1 MGYFAL
7 GWSKAYRAAAPP
19 SGPPPAPS
27 AAATAVGG
35 GGATR
40 GPPPPPPSA
49 PNVPSPSSSSSP
61 SSPSSPVS
69 PSPAHASLPSGIA
82 DGDGPAAA
90 AHAAAPAATP
100 AARPR
105 APLVWLATDPP
116 GRYLATATAR
126 GVVVWSAGQHRVLL
140 GRHHLA
146 WSPPPANG
154 SVTGDSSG
162 GAGGGVGG
170 GTSGATIT
178 PTTTGGIRH
187 CAWSPSGSVLALA
200 TDDGLVRLLS
210 VDAVPLRDGRAG
222 VLDIH
227 AGASAATAA
236 SLAADG
242 AAPPRSPLPPVSLT
256 VVADVRVAHA
266 PSGSLSALAPAAAG
280 ALAGTSAGGLVCVG
294 WDGVLLWRT
303 HVPELLRRAGG
314 LGLLGLPRG
323 ALAALA
329 AERSAAAA
337 TQPPTPSAGG
347 RSTVVGANSAAV
359 SVPPLQG
366 LWLPVGSGG
375 GGSGCS
381 PAETADDRAG
391 WEVLGD
397 LLTAAGDDSGGGV
410 AAIAY
415 DRRLGLVGLVLG
427 SGASFLLRLRAG
439 GRVRPSCRGGLWL
452 RSAGGLSIAL
462 SPVRLLATVGRV
474 DGDVEHFSLGAL
486 GRDWGVPD
494 EGRNG
499 GDPLAT
505 MVSSPR
511 SELAA
516 MVGDPRSTGSGGGR
530 GGNGGGWGMGA
541 DVGGGGAASDGG
553 AAAAGDALSVALRG
567 APAVRRLSLS
577 SWYFEPEDV
586 GGASVLS
593 WSADGAV
600 LAVGWARRGLAVWSV
615 SGCRLM
621 WTLPQVGGPL
631 PSTPAAS
638 RAGLA
643 DASAGEGASGRHHR
657 LMHPMEAGVAA
668 AGWAPTGLY
677 LWAAPRRSAAAA
689 AADTTGGAD
698 FMEFAFARSGTAGS
712 TAFFHNEATRISLL
726 GPDRVLL
733 LTHSGGGGGGRADEM
748 AAVAA
753 AGTISGGGGGEEAES
768 AGAVAAASGDGA
780 YAWQHVQIPLDYL
793 WSAWPPRLLAVND
806 AASHVAIAGDSG
818 VAICHVR
825 TQRWRLF
832 GDAPAATA
840 GGQIRAVGLAWFGRH
855 VLVANEVPS
864 PGAVK
869 AAARREAAGGGG
881 SGVWGS
887 GGAATGGVDTSSY
900 ELLAYSRD
908 RFDASGLQARRALP
922 GRPLRVDVRADGYVF
937 VLCAGSL
944 GIMFCV
950 VETGAGLAG
959 LDMHEVYELRLPSV
973 VRRRPRVAAAGKG
986 GARRRGTAG
995 ASSPAVS
1002 PRLATSTTGFDVGDY
1017 GYHGEVET
1025 DAADADGEEAS
1036 AWSTAALDE
1045 EADDEAEAAYLVL
1058 PSGASALAPASE
1070 EVAEVRL
1077 FPPTDRVGV
1086 GDAAAAA
1093 VAARGLPSAERA
1105 PTRMMILTAA
1115 GDLLLLD
1122 AEVGMYAHLL
1132 ADVEQLWFTPADCP
1146 PLDGVS
1152 ESLRPLWWAY
1162 GADGLQVCF
1171 PDGMAGV
1178 LAALDASAGGA
1189 GAGSAVVTPVASS
1202 TSLASLAGLAACA
1215 GGGGSADARYGGV
1228 VVEQWLELDPE
1239 VYPLGLLAASGLLV
1253 VGTTQG
1259 LEVGAGIG
1267 AFPRHVVRV
1276 KRQPVLH
1283 TLLRHI
1289 LVRRDVGGVDD
1300 DGRGALRVALRVAL
1314 RCASQPQFVDS
1325 LEWLLYEAVLEHNDE
1340 RRQRTRSAAATPLAL
1355 VSPVLPGLDGGH
1367 PHWRHGGGAG
1377 ETQSGGGGGGG
1388 VGGAAGGIFT
1398 SPPSPLHYAA
1408 PLASS
1413 LDNSAGRSSSYMADL
1428 ALRNFSGGRAGG
1440 GGGGGGGGGV
1450 GDVGGG
1456 GGGGGGCVG
1465 AAGPGLL
1472 GGASP
1477 APTPGGTPWASS
1489 AAMSADLAAAA
1500 YSAAAAGQRELFPR
1514 VIRLLRYFGEYE
1526 DVVVRC
1532 ARKMDSKRWPL
1543 LFAVA
1548 GEPAALLEQCFVSGR
1563 LRTAACLLVI
1573 LQEMWGFISSTPHS
1587 LRLLDAALERGEL
1600 GLAADLANFLSK
1612 ADRAGMLNSSQL
1624 TAREDVGWMAAATA
1638 RPSAAAPPRPGP
1650 WGTVPDVAAASDGD
1664 AAVRLPAVDLSVLKS
1679 ARRLLADGQW
1689 RRLAALSVRM
1699 DFPLAA
1705 WLRREVYG
1713 KGAQGSRGGGGGTAA
1728 VVADGETPEVYSI
1741 RQGMV
1746 GLGGAGGGAGVGSL
1760 GMAAGGVGSPGG
1772 RSPPRTLVGD
1782 MAGTLLALHR
1792 QFQWPEPPVRA
1803 VEATLTRLVR
1813 ERAAAAAPTRAAA
1826 AAAATAASVAAG
1838 ASPAGSPIPADATA
1852 NGGTGGGAADGAEAP
1867 VTPRTVAWRA
1877 NAALTG
1883 KEGEAALFGTA
1894 LPPPGG
1900 APADADA
1907 LRGMRAKARRL
1918 CAQELTY
1925 LLAVAAAARA
1935 PELSLLFG
1943 TLLLDA
1949 PAVAAALDAA
1959 PGLWPSY
1966 RDALCAFG
1974 VRGYTLLA
1982 STLEELR
1989 EEEARGGG

>member
-1 MGYFAL
+1 
-7 GWSKAYRAAAPP
+7 
-19 SGPPPAPS
+19 
-27 AAATAVGG
+27 
-35 GGATR
+35 
-40 GPPPPPPSA
+40 
-49 PNVPSPSSSSSP
+49 
-61 SSPSSPVS
+61 
-69 PSPAHASLPSGIA
+69 
-82 DGDGPAAA
+82 
-90 AHAAAPAATP
+90 
-100 AARPR
+100 
-105 APLVWLATDPP
+105 
-116 GRYLATATAR
+116 
-126 GVVVWSAGQHRVLL
+126 
-140 GRHHLA
+140 
-146 WSPPPANG
+146 
-154 SVTGDSSG
+154 
-162 GAGGGVGG
+162 
-170 GTSGATIT
+170 
-178 PTTTGGIRH
+178 
-187 CAWSPSGSVLALA
+187 
-200 TDDGLVRLLS
+200 
-210 VDAVPLRDGRAG
+210 
-222 VLDIH
+222 
-227 AGASAATAA
+227 
-236 SLAADG
+236 
-242 AAPPRSPLPPVSLT
+242 
-256 VVADVRVAHA
+256 
-266 PSGSLSALAPAAAG
+266 
-280 ALAGTSAGGLVCVG
+280 
-294 WDGVLLWRT
+294 
-303 HVPELLRRAGG
+303 
-314 LGLLGLPRG
+314 
-323 ALAALA
+323 
-329 AERSAAAA
+329 
-337 TQPPTPSAGG
+337 
-347 RSTVVGANSAAV
+347 
-359 SVPPLQG
+359 
-366 LWLPVGSGG
+366 
-375 GGSGCS
+375 
-381 PAETADDRAG
+381 
-391 WEVLGD
+391 
-397 LLTAAGDDSGGGV
+397 
-410 AAIAY
+410 
-415 DRRLGLVGLVLG
+415 
-427 SGASFLLRLRAG
+427 
-439 GRVRPSCRGGLWL
+439 
-452 RSAGGLSIAL
+452 
-462 SPVRLLATVGRV
+462 
-474 DGDVEHFSLGAL
+474 
-486 GRDWGVPD
+486 
-494 EGRNG
+494 
-499 GDPLAT
+499 
-505 MVSSPR
+505 
-511 SELAA
+511 
-516 MVGDPRSTGSGGGR
+516 
-530 GGNGGGWGMGA
+530 
-541 DVGGGGAASDGG
+541 
-553 AAAAGDALSVALRG
+553 
-567 APAVRRLSLS
+567 
-577 SWYFEPEDV
+577 
-586 GGASVLS
+586 
-593 WSADGAV
+593 
-600 LAVGWARRGLAVWSV
+600 
-615 SGCRLM
+615 
-621 WTLPQVGGPL
+621 
-631 PSTPAAS
+631 
-638 RAGLA
+638 
-643 DASAGEGASGRHHR
+643 
-657 LMHPMEAGVAA
+657 
-668 AGWAPTGLY
+668 
-677 LWAAPRRSAAAA
+677 
-689 AADTTGGAD
+689 
-698 FMEFAFARSGTAGS
+698 MEFAFARSGTAGS

-726 GPDRVLL
+726 GPDR
-733 LTHSGGGGGGRADEM
+733 
-748 AAVAA
+748 
-753 AGTISGGGGGEEAES
+753 
-768 AGAVAAASGDGA
+768 
-780 YAWQHVQIPLDYL
+780 HVQIPLDYL

-1355 VSPVLPGLDGGH
+1355 VSPV
-1367 PHWRHGGGAG
+1367 
-1377 ETQSGGGGGGG
+1377 
-1388 VGGAAGGIFT
+1388 
-1398 SPPSPLHYAA
+1398 
-1408 PLASS
+1408 
-1413 LDNSAGRSSSYMADL
+1413 
-1428 ALRNFSGGRAGG
+1428 
-1440 GGGGGGGGGV
+1440 
-1450 GDVGGG
+1450 
-1456 GGGGGGCVG
+1456 
-1465 AAGPGLL
+1465 
-1472 GGASP
+1472 P

-1741 RQGMV
+1741 
-1746 GLGGAGGGAGVGSL
+1746 
-1760 GMAAGGVGSPGG
+1760 P
-1772 RSPPRTLVGD
+1772 
-1782 MAGTLLALHR
+1782 
-1792 QFQWPEPPVRA
+1792 
-1803 VEATLTRLVR
+1803 
-1813 ERAAAAAPTRAAA
+1813 
-1826 AAAATAASVAAG
+1826 
-1838 ASPAGSPIPADATA
+1838 GSPIPADATA